1 MFECSFEVFN
11 DVQTCRA
18 VLETLNIKGIVVA
31 KLTLQ
36 LFAPRYFVNAGTLT
50 HISDAELD
58 FFDSGASHLSQTVA
72 QAECVKNPYAYRN
85 SAH

>member
-1 MFECSFEVFN
+1 MFLFQVFS
-11 DVQTCRA
+11 DAQTRRA
-18 VLETLNIKGIVVA
+18 ALETLNIKRIVAA

-36 LFAPRYFVNAGTLT
+36 LFAARYFVNAGTLT
-50 HISDAELD
+50 RISDAQLD

-72 QAECVKNPYAYRN
+72 QAERAKNPYAYRG